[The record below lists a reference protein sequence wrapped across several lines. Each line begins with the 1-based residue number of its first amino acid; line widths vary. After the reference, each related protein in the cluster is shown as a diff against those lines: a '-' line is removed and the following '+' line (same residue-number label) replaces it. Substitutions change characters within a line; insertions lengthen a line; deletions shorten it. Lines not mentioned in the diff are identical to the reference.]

1 MEAGRDLARA
11 PRDGAKKAKLEA
23 LNDKVGKNFD
33 FLSDALAAAAAAA
46 IMEMDDPLLQ
56 DPSLS
61 SPHVDPELQHLVAK
75 AKDDARN
82 AEAVAFKPAPS
93 AQDAAKWAKEG
104 RRHPCATCAA
114 CACGCRKLAFPAC
127 RCACEEDYCCVT

>member
-46 IMEMDDPLLQ
+46 IMEMDDPLFFKILL
-56 DPSLS
+56 SLLS
-61 SPHVDPELQHLVAK
+61 S
-75 AKDDARN
+75 R
-82 AEAVAFKPAPS
+82 
-93 AQDAAKWAKEG
+93 
-104 RRHPCATCAA
+104 
-114 CACGCRKLAFPAC
+114 
-127 RCACEEDYCCVT
+127 